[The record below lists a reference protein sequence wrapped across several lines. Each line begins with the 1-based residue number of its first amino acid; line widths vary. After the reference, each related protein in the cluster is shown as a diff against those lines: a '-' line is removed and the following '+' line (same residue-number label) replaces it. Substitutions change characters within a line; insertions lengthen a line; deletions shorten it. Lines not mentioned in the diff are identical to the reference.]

1 MKKMKF
7 EKLKTVETVEEFRNT
22 LLKVFYSNQ
31 EKRELLIKYKLGKY
45 ESDFLSVDEFN
56 SFKDIK
62 ELSDLNVYL
71 TPKVDSEF
79 FLSNYPQ
86 YLYDLDDLMDIDIY
100 EDEEEFLNVK
110 KTPVW
115 VPLSDINLMFL
126 IENLFHWSFLP

>member
-79 FLSNYPQ
+79 FSNYFSQ
-86 YLYDLDDLMDIDIY
+86 YLDDLDDLMDIDIY
-100 EDEEEFLNVK
+100 EDEEEFLNV